1 MPSSLKRAFRNL
13 LRSARKRFLDLERLA
28 GRLWLLEARLIGV
41 QCGKGI
47 TFHGRPVLGRP
58 EGSQIILGDGVTLT
72 SSPRSNPLTNA
83 FPTTLRTLAPG
94 AVIELKAGVGVSS
107 STICAARSITIGEG
121 TIIGAGAL
129 ILDSDCHRFVEEEGW
144 ITDFEG
150 PAKPITIG
158 REVFVGTRAIILK
171 GVTIGDRAIIG
182 AGAVITQ
189 DVPAGMIA
197 VGNPPRLFP
206 RKDL

>member
-1 MPSSLKRAFRNL
+1 MGVRCVRN
-13 LRSARKRFLDLERLA
+13 
-28 GRLWLLEARLIGV
+28 
-41 QCGKGI
+41 I
-47 TFHGRPVLGRP
+47 TFRGRPILGRP
-58 EGSQIILGDGVTLT
+58 EGSQIILGDGVTIN
-72 SSPRSNPLTNA
+72 SSPRSNRLTNA
-83 FPTTLRTLAPG
+83 CPATLRTLAPG
-94 AVIELKAGVGVSS
+94 AVLELKAGVGVSG
-107 STICAARSITIGEG
+107 STICAARSVTIGEG

-129 ILDSDCHRFVEEEGW
+129 ILDSDCHRFVEGEGW

-150 PAKPITIG
+150 PSKPIIIG
-158 REVFVGTRAIILK
+158 REVFVGTRATILK